1 MKAKLNINKDGYLRG
16 QSGVIVTCPICL
28 GDMCGCHD
36 DLKVKRFRICKG
48 CSLEFQM
55 KWGRLPN
62 KQEISTA
69 IKKLVASGLWNTRKR
84 AVPM

>member
-1 MKAKLNINKDGYLRG
+1 MTTELNINKEGYLRG

-55 KWGRLPN
+55 KWGRMPRS
-62 KQEISTA
+62 QEVSKA